1 MENMKFKSVT
11 FICLGKQ
18 ITDITCIEFTQEEL
32 NEAKKSLVKDD
43 NLKDID
49 YHESIILE

>member
-1 MENMKFKSVT
+1 M
-11 FICLGKQ
+11 GKE
-18 ITDITCIEFTQEEL
+18 ITDLTCIEFTKEEL
-32 NEAKKSLVKDD
+32 NEAKKSLLKDD